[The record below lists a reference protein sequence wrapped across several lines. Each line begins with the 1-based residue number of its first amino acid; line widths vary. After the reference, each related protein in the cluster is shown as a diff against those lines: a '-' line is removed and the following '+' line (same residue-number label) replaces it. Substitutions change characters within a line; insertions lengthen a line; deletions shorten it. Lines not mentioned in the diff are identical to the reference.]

1 MQFAHKLRNHPDKAW
16 VARLIEGFRHGV
28 RLGYTGPLCLIW
40 ACSLPSAFTHP
51 EAIDAELAKVCAA
64 GRICGPFQDPLFPNL
79 HCSGLRA
86 IPKKDGRWQMILH
99 LSAPAGCSIND
110 HIAQDDYLLDHTSID
125 DAIRI
130 LLWLGKGALMV
141 KVDLKSAFQMVPVHP
156 ADWELLG
163 MHWKEG
169 FYFDTCLPLAPIPVQ

>member
-1 MQFAHKLRNHPDKAW
+1 
-16 VARLIEGFRHGV
+16 
-28 RLGYTGPLCLIW
+28 
-40 ACSLPSAFTHP
+40 
-51 EAIDAELAKVCAA
+51 
-64 GRICGPFQDPLFPNL
+64 
-79 HCSGLRA
+79 
-86 IPKKDGRWQMILH
+86 MILH